1 MRRRQF
7 LQAQFLQ
14 AQFLQAQFLQA
25 VPRDLA
31 GRPERHLPHQAELA
45 RLLMAGQ
52 GRGAR
57 HTQRGL
63 ELARHGS
70 VATT

>member
-31 GRPERHLPHQAELA
+31 GRA
-45 RLLMAGQ
+45 
-52 GRGAR
+52 
-57 HTQRGL
+57 
-63 ELARHGS
+63 
-70 VATT
+70 